1 MHPSRRRPPSAR
13 PLEAVRDAG
22 PGPASEVRL
31 RASAPLRVVS
41 PREPETL
48 EALRQENGRLASER
62 ALLMA
67 KVRTLRSEQRDTL
80 RKCVDSEEAQRRKNE
95 LLLRTSHELRSPIN
109 SMIGFTELVLD
120 EAALSDEHQKFLGDA
135 VKSARHLLSVIRD
148 LMDLAKLDAGDSVLE
163 RRPVS
168 IGDVVSEACDLA
180 AGQGLKRRVVVE
192 RRVRTKRTVSADPRR
207 LLQVLLN
214 LLANAIS
221 FTPDDG
227 VVHVHAVDDEEG
239 IVVHVD
245 DEGPG
250 VPESLVPKLF
260 LPFSRLEGHRSGH
273 GEGTGLGLAISK
285 KILELHG
292 ATIACTR
299 APTGGARFSFR
310 LSGAAGVV
318 AIPMARVDAPGVVWA
333 IR

>member
-1 MHPSRRRPPSAR
+1 MHPSRRRPPSTR
-13 PLEAVRDAG
+13 FLEAVRDVG
-22 PGPASEVRL
+22 PGPTSEVRL

-41 PREPETL
+41 REPESI
-48 EALRQENGRLASER
+48 ESLRQENGRLASER

-67 KVRTLRSEQRDTL
+67 KVRTLRSEQRDML
-80 RKCVDSEEAQRRKNE
+80 RKCVDSDGAHRRKNE

-148 LMDLAKLDAGDSVLE
+148 LMDLAKLDAGASVLE
-163 RRPVS
+163 QRPVS
-168 IGDVVSEACDLA
+168 IGDVVAEACDLA
-180 AGQGLKRRVVVE
+180 SGQGLKRRVVVE
-192 RRVRTKRTVSADPRR
+192 RTIRTKRTVSADPRR

-221 FTPDDG
+221 FTPDNG
-227 VVHVHAVDDEEG
+227 VVHVRAVDDEAG

-250 VPESLVPKLF
+250 VPEGLVSQLF
-260 LPFSRLEGHRSGH
+260 VPFSRLEGHRSRH

-310 LSGAAGVV
+310 LAGAHGVVSVPVGRGAANDV
-318 AIPMARVDAPGVVWA
+318 MRA